1 MSSLKDIMSIIDPS
15 ARAAATA
22 SRQAPLGGAPK
33 LAPRPAGGANGTSQT
48 PQLKR
53 KASGPV
59 ENGQAKVQ
67 RKEAVGGTAQA
78 NGVVRATSSPAT
90 SRPTSS
96 TPTTSVP
103 YRGTAAPASSKTASQ
118 PVRKPL
124 QSSSTPAATSKAPAP
139 APKPAP
145 TVTGSAPASNAAPK
159 KGYLA
164 MLQKAKEKDASK
176 PVAPPI
182 KHEPTKILTR
192 KERLALKA
200 EAGIKG
206 KKAAAVL
213 PSKAVDPKADA
224 SKEKKKVEVGY
235 QGTARPARKPVEVGY
250 KGTARPSSVP
260 ATSSRNGTPAA
271 RPKPNPTKGRYDG
284 YADWDELDDMEDDEE
299 DYESDASSVMEG
311 GIWDVEEEEQL
322 ALKVAKKE
330 DAEALAEENR
340 LKREKEE
347 RKKKLA
353 AMAAKAK
360 RKF

>member
-1 MSSLKDIMSIIDPS
+1 
-15 ARAAATA
+15 
-22 SRQAPLGGAPK
+22 
-33 LAPRPAGGANGTSQT
+33 
-48 PQLKR
+48 
-53 KASGPV
+53 
-59 ENGQAKVQ
+59 
-67 RKEAVGGTAQA
+67 
-78 NGVVRATSSPAT
+78 
-90 SRPTSS
+90 
-96 TPTTSVP
+96 
-103 YRGTAAPASSKTASQ
+103 
-118 PVRKPL
+118 
-124 QSSSTPAATSKAPAP
+124 
-139 APKPAP
+139 
-145 TVTGSAPASNAAPK
+145 
-159 KGYLA
+159 

-206 KKAAAVL
+206 KKAAAGL
-213 PSKAVDPKADA
+213 PSKAADPKADA

-271 RPKPNPTKGRYDG
+271 KPKPNPAKGRYDG

-299 DYESDASSVMEG
+299 DDYESDASSVMEG

-322 ALKVAKKE
+322 ALKAAKKE

>member
-15 ARAAATA
+15 ARSAATA
-22 SRQAPLGGAPK
+22 SKQGPLGSAPK
-33 LAPRPAGGANGTSQT
+33 PAPRPVGGANGASQA

-59 ENGQAKVQ
+59 ENGQTKVQ
-67 RKEAVGGTAQA
+67 RKEAVGGIAQA
-78 NGVVRATSSPAT
+78 NGAVRATSSPAT
-90 SRPTSS
+90 SRPSSS

-103 YRGTAAPASSKTASQ
+103 YRGTAAPSSSKTAN
-118 PVRKPL
+118 PPARKPL
-124 QSSSTPAATSKAPAP
+124 QSSNTPATTTKAPAP

-145 TVTGSAPASNAAPK
+145 VATGPAPASNAAPK

-200 EAGIKG
+200 EAGVKG
-206 KKAAAVL
+206 KKPVAGL
-213 PSKAVDPKADA
+213 PSKPADPKADP

-250 KGTARPSSVP
+250 KGTARPSSAPV
-260 ATSSRNGTPAA
+260 TSSRNGTPAA
-271 RPKPNPTKGRYDG
+271 KPKPNPTKGRYDG
-284 YADWDELDDMEDDEE
+284 YADWDDLDDMDDDEE
-299 DYESDASSVMEG
+299 DYESDGSSAMEG

-322 ALKVAKKE
+322 ALKAAKKE

-340 LKREKEE
+340 LKKEKEE
-347 RKKKLA
+347 RKKRLA

-360 RKF
+360 RKY